1 MSEIYIY
8 RPDCTDFSTIGE
20 CGRLDA
26 TLCDCEM
33 VANGMIEIK
42 LEHPLDRLE
51 RYRLLQCDWILKVEI
66 PVLTTPVI
74 ENGAYVT
81 TVETWK
87 VSAGATKAQRGVYS
101 KAENGSRKKTLKAG
115 TQVTVVSAPAT
126 GTRWKIKAGK
136 TTGWMEAAAL
146 EDGVEETIEAS
157 ASGIEAVTPS
167 WELREQTFRIYNVD
181 KADNKITVNAKAR
194 SYDLAYT
201 LTTYDVD
208 SAVDLKTAAE
218 GVFQNTLDAHEA
230 EVYTD
235 ITGTRVGVHCMDMN
249 PIEALLD
256 PEDGLCA
263 RWNAQLV
270 RDEMEFYLLGKAG
283 TDRGLRIEY
292 AQNLTGIHMSVNLED
307 VFTHVRPIGE
317 QKNGKPL
324 HLTTEQGL
332 VACPN
337 AGSFPFRR
345 IYPLKVS
352 EAKVDKDVSTALART
367 RLRLAADELIKTGID
382 APKVDAK
389 LDYARM
395 GDSPRY
401 AAYRAL
407 KNSVYL
413 YDTVHVWHPVLGID
427 MSAQVVRMK
436 WDCLRE
442 EARETDIGQL
452 EDLAPSVSSWQISG
466 GINGQKL
473 QPGTVSGGAL
483 MDNVIDARHIHAGSI
498 YAEALQAESVTAF
511 VVNAVTAHINALTAG
526 TITTD
531 ELTASIAHMFEV
543 TATHINA
550 QDIETDALAA
560 RLSEIAVLCAGTA
573 TFDKATVSHL
583 VATAMHL
590 SYGAGQDVYIDN
602 LRVKYAQMVSAAIGS
617 LCIRASDGNY
627 YQIDVSQSG
636 TVTATRTT
644 VTDSEIEAGQ
654 TNAGRVI
661 LATDI
666 TAASLSTGNLL
677 STYALIN
684 KIDAARIDVDQLF
697 ARQAFIDRLNTSVI
711 QSQDFIELVVGQVD
725 DSVDDAI
732 KDATP
737 AVLRIDSSRGTVF
750 KDNNVSTVLSVSV
763 HYGKQII
770 ENITA
775 LRTAFGA
782 SARLQW
788 EWLRMDEDRYGIIS
802 ADDTRLS
809 DGGFRLTLGPS
820 DVDVKVTFRCAL
832 ITN

>member
-208 SAVDLKTAAE
+208 DPVDLKTAAE

-560 RLSEIAVLCAGTA
+560 RLAEIAVLCAGTA
-573 TFDKATVSHL
+573 TFDRATVSHL
-583 VATAMHL
+583 VAEAMHL
-590 SYGAGQDVYIDN
+590 EYGVGGTVYIRN
-602 LRVKYAQMVSAAIGS
+602 LAVEYAQMVGAAIGN
-617 LCIRASDGNY
+617 LCIKASDGSY
-627 YQIDVSQSG
+627 YQIDVDPNG
-636 TVTATRTT
+636 NVTGTLATVTEQ
-644 VTDSEIEAGQ
+644 EIAAGQ
-654 TNAGRVI
+654 TESGRVI
-661 LATDI
+661 LETSI
-666 TAASLSTGNLL
+666 TAQQLNTSDLL
-677 STYALIN
+677 STFALIN
-684 KIDAARIDVDQLF
+684 RIDAARIDVDQLF
-697 ARQAFIDRLNTSVI
+697 ARQAFVDQLNTRLI
-711 QSQDFIELVVGQVD
+711 QSPDFVEIVTGAVE
-725 DSVDDAI
+725 DSVSDAV
-732 KDATP
+732 AEAAP

-750 KDNNVSTVLSVSV
+750 KNSAVSTVLTVAV
-763 HYGKQII
+763 YWNGRR
-770 ENITA
+770 ITDSAA
-775 LRTAFGA
+775 LRQAFGA
-782 SARLQW
+782 GAYLQW
-788 EWLRMDEDRYGIIS
+788 RWQRMDEDRFGVIVASDSRIT
-802 ADDTRLS
+802 DD
-809 DGGFRLTLGPS
+809 GFTFTLTPQ
-820 DVDVKVTFRCAL
+820 DVDTKVTFMCEL
-832 ITN
+832 IV